1 MIDEVH
7 SMVTAFKIESWL
19 YRMWIQC
26 FKSNGSN
33 GFTLNVS
40 NGFTTNGFTSDEANG
55 FTTWREVKVQRE
67 ASNFSLSNS
76 SSHKPARTIYQL
88 SSLSH
93 RIFLPGRASSLSFLT
108 GSSPQLGRDFTL
120 LHKYHHVPK
129 LTCDNC
135 CFTSAVSR
143 IYNRVH
149 RRTFPLCFPLNIKFL
164 VEIWF

>member
-7 SMVTAFKIESWL
+7 SMVTAFKMESWL

-76 SSHKPARTIYQL
+76 SSHKPARL
-88 SSLSH
+88 
-93 RIFLPGRASSLSFLT
+93 G
-108 GSSPQLGRDFTL
+108 PQLGQDFTL

-149 RRTFPLCFPLNIKFL
+149 RRTFPLCFPMNIKFL
-164 VEIWF
+164 VIIWF